1 MEYQKASQIRKKS
14 LLTLIGEKKFE
25 QGKGLGSSI
34 GGAISDKFKAKA
46 TGIKE
51 SLDPLNWLSS
61 MVGQG
66 GFGRMVTTAGGRI
79 MGKSD
84 EDIKYFGGYAGKKK
98 KKGKKDPQI
107 TSVGAGAVKP
117 LQVGDSIADI
127 LGKMYNFME
136 KTHEIYKLNYEIETA
151 FRQEQMDEDER
162 RHKKLIESITGK
174 KVKPEEKD
182 GVESFIKKLLE
193 GITKTL
199 GFLLTPLI
207 TWAGKL
213 EKWILNI
220 INPAQIVEQ
229 IGKFLLSS
237 KKILLSLAGII
248 LDAISPAI
256 GAMVTAMVAA
266 AIAVQ
271 EYEKWR
277 SESSRATEALTAAKA
292 LDKGPSIEK
301 GKVTEDI
308 TKNLKPEQLEEY
320 KKGNL
325 KLYDHVII
333 PDTGGKS
340 SQFFLQ
346 DDEVKT
352 LSKAFMSLAASHTI
366 LQKIKNGDIPVPEDD
381 KFNEIKQSIVDNKL
395 IIGTIEKT
403 AISRQPLYKSNFGYS
418 SFDIN
423 EDISTLLNQYSK
435 PTAIKDMDK
444 GFWEKEI
451 DSIFPEDKKN
461 IFKLPE
467 FPRFGIPTQL
477 SEDEI
482 LQKSLGKN
490 EQIINQNS
498 TNVIGQ
504 KSPAVINVNGVRMR
518 DSSTQDCVRKST
530 VPC

>member
-66 GFGRMVTTAGGRI
+66 GFGRMATTAGGRM

-182 GVESFIKKLLE
+182 GVESFIEKLLD
-193 GITKTL
+193 GI
-199 GFLLTPLI
+199 
-207 TWAGKL
+207 
-213 EKWILNI
+213 
-220 INPAQIVEQ
+220 
-229 IGKFLLSS
+229 
-237 KKILLSLAGII
+237 KK
-248 LDAISPAI
+248 AISPI
-256 GAMVTAMVAA
+256 LKIISGVVAA
-266 AIAVQ
+266 LSSIASSIV
-271 EYEKWR
+271 
-277 SESSRATEALTAAKA
+277 ESVLSVIAKSAMAVVGLLTT
-292 LDKGPSIEK
+292 P
-301 GKVTEDI
+301 
-308 TKNLKPEQLEEY
+308 
-320 KKGNL
+320 
-325 KLYDHVII
+325 
-333 PDTGGKS
+333 
-340 SQFFLQ
+340 
-346 DDEVKT
+346 
-352 LSKAFMSLAASHTI
+352 LSKLI
-366 LQKIKNGDIPVPEDD
+366 
-381 KFNEIKQSIVDNKL
+381 KL
-395 IIGTIEKT
+395 IIGNAFRTLASALTKSAFSLIGGSIGIVLATLAGGAAVQSVVRADQETRMGPEAVELERKHAEELMEFEKKHPGGAQT
-403 AISRQPLYKSNFGYS
+403 WTREVKAEEQSIQARQRDETRAAVERFESESLIPAMA
-418 SFDIN
+418 DIGF
-423 EDISTLLNQYSK
+423 K
-435 PTAIKDMDK
+435 PTGKRIDLDGKEVDARNPAGELEFINDEGKQAGRLDFETAVNSDKWLSKLLMKQLFKKGEKVESLEDMGKATKTEIKTKVDEVLKPLQDVLK
-444 GFWEKEI
+444 REI
-451 DSIFPEDKKN
+451 PQ
-461 IFKLPE
+461 
-467 FPRFGIPTQL
+467 QL